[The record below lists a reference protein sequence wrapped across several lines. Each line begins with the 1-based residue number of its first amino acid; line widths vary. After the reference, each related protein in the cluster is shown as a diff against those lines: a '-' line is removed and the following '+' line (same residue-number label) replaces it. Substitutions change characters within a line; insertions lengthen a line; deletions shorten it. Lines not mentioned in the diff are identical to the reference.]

1 MLRFMTRF
9 MNTGQ
14 RPFCRFTRGWMI
26 ADELHAAAG
35 QNYGSS
41 NTFHAAWKLMF

>member
-26 ADELHAAAG
+26 ADAAAG